1 MSTNSDG
8 EEALG
13 AGRVGTEAMPGTDR
27 ILGLALSFGLHAL
40 VVLPLIFA
48 AQSGIAT
55 SRHGL
60 QWVPIDV
67 EIGLPSKPQLSSPRI
82 ARDVR
87 ADAAPEQAPPNQVS
101 PTETQSGLGV
111 TPEKLEALAKLRQSD
126 HDSGL
131 LPQQA
136 TDDVPT
142 PGDDLTVSAAKDF
155 IRAEVERRWNFDLK
169 KFGDGGYSVPIHVQ
183 ITKTGTVLAAEIL
196 DNEHSADPIYREI
209 ALSARSAVLLSSPFA
224 LPSGHY
230 QDVMDMVLELDP
242 RETLR

>member
-8 EEALG
+8 EGALG
-13 AGRVGTEAMPGTDR
+13 TGRVGTGEMPGTDR
-27 ILGLALSFGLHAL
+27 TLGFALSVGLHGL
-40 VVLPLIFA
+40 VVLLLIFA

-67 EIGLPSKPQLSSPRI
+67 EVGPPKPQRPAATP

-87 ADAAPEQAPPNQVS
+87 APMRHPANRRLPSPPAEAQQAI
-101 PTETQSGLGV
+101 GV
-111 TPEKLEALAKLRQSD
+111 TPGKLEALAKLRQSD
-126 HDSGL
+126 YNSDL
-131 LPQQA
+131 AAQQA
-136 TDDVPT
+136 TNDVPT

-169 KFGDGGYSVPIHVQ
+169 KFGDGGYSVPIHVR
-183 ITKTGTVLAAEIL
+183 ITSAGTVLSAEIL

-224 LPSGHY
+224 LPAGHY
-230 QDVMDMVLELDP
+230 QDVMDMVLDLDP